1 MADPGDTDLA
11 LADLG
16 KMRPNMVPR
25 TLRKERRDEDL
36 GEEIALVPVCFRAQ
50 PDSSGAFVF
59 RAVLSR
65 LADHIPPAFF
75 RKRNR
80 HGGASI

>member
-1 MADPGDTDLA
+1 MADPRDTDLA

-16 KMRPNMVPR
+16 KVRPNMVPR
-25 TLRKERRDEDL
+25 TLRKERRDQDL
-36 GEEIALVPVCFRAQ
+36 GEEIALVPVRFRAEAH
-50 PDSSGAFVF
+50 SSGGFVLG
-59 RAVLSR
+59 AVLSR